1 MSIGG
6 VAAAVLGDVFKPL
19 DVRLGVA
26 VDLADEAGVLPDVYS
41 GVGWEASL
49 ENGAVRGPLCRERG
63 GGNVTRMVHDSSQI
77 RTFGCETLVHKQ
89 ELSVLRS
96 VNISQQP

>member
-6 VAAAVLGDVFKPL
+6 IAAAVLGDVFQPL

-26 VDLADEAGVLPDVYS
+26 VNLADEAGVLPDVYS

-49 ENGAVRGPLCRERG
+49 ENGPVRRPLCREREG
-63 GGNVTRMVHDSSQI
+63 KCFSHGS
-77 RTFGCETLVHKQ
+77 
-89 ELSVLRS
+89 
-96 VNISQQP
+96 